1 MMNGIIRKRIA
12 FYGRVQGVGFRY
24 VTQNAALNAGV
35 TGWVRNEYDGSVTAE
50 LQGREE
56 QIDRVLS
63 ALSSGRYIRVDRT
76 EVRTIAVEPNE
87 PAFRVRY

>member
-1 MMNGIIRKRIA
+1 MSDGIIRKRIS

-24 VTQNAALNAGV
+24 VTQNAALSAGV

-56 QIDRVLS
+56 QIDRVLA

-76 EVRTIAVEPNE
+76 EVRVIAVEPNE
-87 PAFRVRY
+87 RAFRVRY